1 MLTVLLWVVPV
12 VMTATTAWRL
22 PSLWTPDVLH
32 RHLWMCCAGFAA
44 ALWCRVPPVKEA
56 LDSSA
61 VTDLS
66 ALLKYAFSLAAIL
79 AGLKYIIGVYGE
91 AGPSRHV
98 AVSTWVSRTAHRLA
112 ITWLGLLVVLFFSVV
127 DRSEPSVDFTADHA
141 GQWGAGVFLTI
152 AYTYLAAG
160 SGVACFQWWR
170 GGRRAEYRSLRLGLI
185 LMSAAMLIYAVYP
198 AVRII
203 TVWAPASASDVTM
216 RTVADTV
223 TLTVAFL
230 WAAGAAIPCTVVLT
244 DRWTVWRMHRK
255 LYPLWADLTQQFPHL
270 ILGPAGARHR
280 EALRG
285 WGPLSLRLDQRVHE
299 IADGIEKLRRFT
311 TPQLLPCAQWLTEN
325 DLDPEPA
332 AEAHWIATALDN
344 ARAGRAAASSARALP
359 AKPLSDTR
367 AEAYWLTLVTDVYAQ
382 VTPDAVR
389 TLHDRAGR
397 PGTEADFTSVPVA
410 ATL

>member
-22 PSLWTPDVLH
+22 PSLWTNEVLH
-32 RHLWMCCAGFAA
+32 RHLWLCCAGFTAA
-44 ALWCRVPPVKEA
+44 VWCRNPSVKEA

-112 ITWLGLLVVLFFSVV
+112 ITWLGLLIVLFFSVV

-141 GQWGAGVFLTI
+141 GQWGAGAFLTI

-170 GGRRAEYRSLRLGLI
+170 AGRRAEYRSLRLGLM

-198 AVRII
+198 AVRLVM
-203 TVWAPASASDVTM
+203 VWAPTSASNVTM
-216 RTVADTV
+216 RTVADAV
-223 TLTVAFL
+223 TLTVALL
-230 WAAGAAIPCTVVLT
+230 WAAGAAIPSTVALT
-244 DRWTVWRMHRK
+244 DRWAVWRMHRK

-270 ILGPAGARHR
+270 ILRPAGTRSP
-280 EALRG
+280 ETLRA

-299 IADGIEKLRRFT
+299 IADGIEKLRHFA
-311 TPQLLPCAQWLTEN
+311 TPQLLPCAQRLTEN
-325 DLDPEPA
+325 DFDPDPA

-344 ARAGRAAASSARALP
+344 ARAGRAAASPARALP
-359 AKPLSDTR
+359 AKPLSDTQ
-367 AEAYWLTLVTDVYAQ
+367 AEAYWLTLVADIYAQ
-382 VTPDAVR
+382 VAPEAVR
-389 TLHDRAGR
+389 ALHLRAGR
-397 PGTEADFTSVPVA
+397 PGAEADSTPAPMA
-410 ATL
+410 ASL